1 MTKLVF
7 VLSNLRMESNISLT
21 HRRGYVGASVGP
33 EGFELVVSFVT
44 SLGNV
49 GELVA
54 IVAVGLGL
62 SVGLTV

>member
-1 MTKLVF
+1 
-7 VLSNLRMESNISLT
+7 MESNISLT